1 MRTVPIVLA
10 SAACLLAQEARV
22 DEGFFAGSPKPVLE
36 LAAQRLET
44 LKPKDAKVLAEAARF
59 HFLAGQAR
67 KGEELLRF
75 VDLLDPKDSD
85 VQRLVGRALL
95 AAGRRPQALA
105 AYERVLSRDSPS
117 RKAVSLAAIDL
128 AEARL
133 PKDAGRFMDAY
144 LGLDPKDWET
154 FIAFGRVY
162 LRVGERRLAAPWF
175 YRASVL
181 QPGDDDTFLAI
192 GEAFADAPRP

>member
-1 MRTVPIVLA
+1 
-10 SAACLLAQEARV
+10 
-22 DEGFFAGSPKPVLE
+22 
-36 LAAQRLET
+36 
-44 LKPKDAKVLAEAARF
+44 
-59 HFLAGQAR
+59 
-67 KGEELLRF
+67 